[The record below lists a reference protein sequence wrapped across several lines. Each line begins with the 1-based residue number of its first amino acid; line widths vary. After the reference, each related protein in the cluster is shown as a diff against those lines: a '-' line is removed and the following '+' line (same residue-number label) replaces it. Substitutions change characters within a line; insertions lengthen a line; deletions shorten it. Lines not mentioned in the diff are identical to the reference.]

1 MQDQELN
8 VHRLANGMTVVVE
21 TMRNVQSA
29 AFALLIPAGSVFD
42 PPQKNGVASVL
53 SVWLTKGAGS
63 RNSQQL
69 TTDLDN
75 LGVQRSENV
84 SISHLLLNGA
94 TLHNNLRSTLEIYA
108 DIVRRPQLDTDQYES
123 STAYVE
129 QALGSIDDEPRQKVM
144 LELRRRTYK
153 RPWGLPPEG
162 ELADLPNIGP
172 EDVHRHW
179 SYCFHPREAILGV
192 AGNVDFATV
201 AEWVEELFGDWE
213 NPLSAEFEEQPGG
226 PAFDHLMQES
236 TQTHIGMAY
245 PSVPYRHPD
254 YYAAWAAVG
263 VLSGGMSS
271 RLFTEVR
278 EKRGLCY
285 SVFASL
291 NSLPHEGRVFCYAG
305 TTTERAQETL
315 DVTLEVIRNLK
326 DGIGEDELDRCKAR
340 AKSSLIMQQES
351 TMARSSSIARDWF
364 HLGAVTTLREV
375 HQRIEAL
382 TPGIVLD
389 YVHRFPARDFTI
401 LTVGPEQLEIPHDLS

>member
-29 AFALLIPAGSVFD
+29 AFSLLVPAGSLYD
-42 PPQKNGVASVL
+42 PPGKNGAASIL

-94 TLHNNLRSTLEIYA
+94 TLHNNLRPTLEIYA

-162 ELADLPNIGP
+162 ELDDLPNIDP

-179 SYCFHPREAILGV
+179 SYGFHPRETILGV

-201 AEWVEELFGDWE
+201 KTWVEELFGDWQ
-213 NPLSAEFEEQPGG
+213 NPLSAEFEEQDSG

-245 PSVPYRHPD
+245 PGVPYRHPD

-315 DVTLEVIRNLK
+315 DVTLEVIRSLK
-326 DGIGEDELDRCKAR
+326 NGIGEDELDRCKAR

-364 HLGAVTTLREV
+364 HLGAVTTLKEV

-382 TPGIVLD
+382 TPRIVLD
-389 YVHRFPARDFTI
+389 YVHRYPAREFTI